1 MPGTILSYCYV
12 TMVKCIHS
20 LEKILDMASCKAY
33 SGLKSNIFTDLCVY
47 NILVSVLFC

>member
-1 MPGTILSYCYV
+1 MPGTVLSI
-12 TMVKCIHS
+12 TMVNHS
-20 LEKILDMASCKAY
+20 LEKVLDMTSCKAY